1 MLLKRCKEL
10 LGAEN
15 LHVDRRFKRFEET
28 EAGVTAHFT
37 NRAGES
43 FVFSGAALI
52 GADGVKS
59 SVRAQLYPSQAPTY
73 TGWTIWRGLCELDAG
88 WLDGRSMSLVGHGS
102 AVWVHYPISEAAR
115 VDGRCLCNWAL
126 NIKYPEPSHGESWS
140 NVASM
145 DDLLPIVRDWTIDFN
160 VRCQPLDSFECS
172 LALP

>member
-52 GADGVKS
+52 GADDYGLGAWRCVP
-59 SVRAQLYPSQAPTY
+59 AQPTANS
-73 TGWTIWRGLCELDAG
+73 TASHPR
-88 WLDGRSMSLVGHGS
+88 DGG
-102 AVWVHYPISEAAR
+102 A
-115 VDGRCLCNWAL
+115 
-126 NIKYPEPSHGESWS
+126 
-140 NVASM
+140 
-145 DDLLPIVRDWTIDFN
+145 
-160 VRCQPLDSFECS
+160 
-172 LALP
+172 